1 MKHYSLSCLT
11 ALGIACAAGG
21 CSASGAHLLSD
32 SARWNEDFTRFSP
45 PTPACP
51 GGSLAAL
58 KTRMSVIGPHT
69 PASLETMAARARQD
83 DQEAETT
90 TMVPASVSAPI
101 KARLKDFHRIHAFDF
116 MTDPDRSP
124 WWGFHGVVV
133 TDGDCIVHV
142 EVGGYDHG

>member
-1 MKHYSLSCLT
+1 MKHCPLPWLA

-21 CSASGAHLLSD
+21 CSASDADLLSD
-32 SARWNEDFTRFSP
+32 ITRWNEDFARYSP

-69 PASLETMAARARQD
+69 PASFEEMLARARQEN
-83 DQEAETT
+83 QEAGTT
-90 TMVPASVSAPI
+90 TVVPSSVSAPV
-101 KARLKDFHRIHAFDF
+101 KARLKDFHRIHVFDF
-116 MTDPDRSP
+116 MSDPNRSP